1 MSLHKP
7 GQTLSEFSS
16 RLPQKASLLCNFK
29 KPTSGCKRLKSIKSS
44 ETLWWLIL
52 EQYWSFSTATEVRK
66 GSEAQHRLC
75 WKVNPHKGSAAHST
89 LRGSLRKRAKE
100 AYTEQEARGR
110 RWFTALHPNLL
121 LASLLLLICLKLTAV
136 TLTIP
141 VLPKDTAL
149 RGWPPLKVCKG
160 NTQLSPL
167 LLVTRR
173 KAG

>member
-52 EQYWSFSTATEVRK
+52 EQYWSFCTATEVRK

-75 WKVNPHKGSAAHST
+75 WKVNPHKGSAADST
-89 LRGSLRKRAKE
+89 LHGSLRTRAKE
-100 AYTEQEARGR
+100 AYTEQEACGR
-110 RWFTALHPNLL
+110 RWFAALHPSLL
-121 LASLLLLICLKLTAV
+121 LASLLLLHMPQANSCNTDNPNAPQGHSTDGV
-136 TLTIP
+136 TT
-141 VLPKDTAL
+141 T
-149 RGWPPLKVCKG
+149 
-160 NTQLSPL
+160 
-167 LLVTRR
+167 
-173 KAG
+173 